1 MLKHTASKRQARVQ
15 QVDKPLLNP
24 VPSRPIPSHGDVPL
38 LRNGAAAPSR
48 ERGAAKAAAVI
59 AYLEAALAANLP
71 VDRTA
76 RGMVARDTGSLL
88 DEGWELPAILRAIA
102 RFAGKRRM
110 RGHLA
115 QWVREKAGDERVA
128 EHEARKATDRR
139 ASEETMRS
147 LAVALRDAGL

>member
-1 MLKHTASKRQARVQ
+1 MLKQTVSKRQARVQ

-59 AYLEAALAANLP
+59 AYLHAAAAAGLP
-71 VDRTA
+71 TDRTA

-115 QWVREKAGDERVA
+115 QWVRENAMDEREA
-128 EHEARKATDRR
+128 EHDSRKRSDRAVVGR
-139 ASEETMRS
+139 TMRS
-147 LAVALRDAGL
+147 LAAAIREAGL

>member
-1 MLKHTASKRQARVQ
+1 MATSHSRIAPSEASGVRRQA
-15 QVDKPLLNP
+15 KG
-24 VPSRPIPSHGDVPL
+24 SASAE
-38 LRNGAAAPSR
+38 AARARASAPSR

-76 RGMVARDTGSLL
+76 RGMIARDTGLLL

-102 RFAGKRRM
+102 RFAGRRKM

-115 QWVREKAGDERVA
+115 QWVRENAGDERAA
-128 EHEARKATDRR
+128 EHEARKRSDR
-139 ASEETMRS
+139 AAVGQTMRS
-147 LAVALRDAGL
+147 LAAAIREAGL